1 LGGLEGVTFIC
12 PSPIFLKHWALPK
25 IEACV
30 SFPSAHLY
38 SFIYE
43 SSTFA
48 IVYGIK
54 VWWYFGNT
62 FWKLDGNTL
71 GTEKTKLLSPPFQNL
86 KDKNCAPPKCMSSL
100 LIGHM
105 KIMVLKQ
112 FVTIFSLGLRAWVPI
127 DKYLVCLFMSI
138 KTKSF
143 FVASNRS
150 YVEFGRKK

>member
-1 LGGLEGVTFIC
+1 VHPKFLLGGLEGATFIC

-25 IEACV
+25 IEACMW
-30 SFPSAHLY
+30 FPSAELY

-54 VWWYFGNT
+54 VWEYFGNT

-86 KDKNCAPPKCMSSL
+86 KDKNFALLSACSPSHWPHENYGPKTVCHHFQLGPMS
-100 LIGHM
+100 M
-105 KIMVLKQ
+105 C
-112 FVTIFSLGLRAWVPI
+112 T
-127 DKYLVCLFMSI
+127 Y
-138 KTKSF
+138 
-143 FVASNRS
+143 
-150 YVEFGRKK
+150 